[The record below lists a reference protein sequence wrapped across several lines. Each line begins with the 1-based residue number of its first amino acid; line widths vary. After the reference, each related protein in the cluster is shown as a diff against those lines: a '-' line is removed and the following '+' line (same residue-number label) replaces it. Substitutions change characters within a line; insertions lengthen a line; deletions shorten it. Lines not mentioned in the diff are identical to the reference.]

1 MKIMQKM
8 YDKCVSWAN
17 HKNAV
22 YFLSAN
28 SFAESIFWPIPVDV
42 MIIPMCLA
50 NRDKSYYYAMI
61 ATITSVLGAVVG
73 YYLGFFLY
81 ELYLVDLFETLGWA
95 ETMEKVQEY
104 LQRFGIFFI
113 IIGSLTPVPYK
124 VVAICCGYAAANH
137 TLNIPTWQLNI
148 WSFIIVSLIGR
159 GARFYLEA
167 FLIKIGGEKMA
178 NKIRSYIDIIGWTVV
193 AVSLVIIVCYMA
205 L

>member
-1 MKIMQKM
+1 
-8 YDKCVSWAN
+8 
-17 HKNAV
+17 
-22 YFLSAN
+22 
-28 SFAESIFWPIPVDV
+28 
-42 MIIPMCLA
+42 
-50 NRDKSYYYAMI
+50 
-61 ATITSVLGAVVG
+61 
-73 YYLGFFLY
+73 
-81 ELYLVDLFETLGWA
+81 
-95 ETMEKVQEY
+95 MEKVQEY

-113 IIGSLTPVPYK
+113 IIGSFTPVPYK

>member
-1 MKIMQKM
+1 
-8 YDKCVSWAN
+8 
-17 HKNAV
+17 
-22 YFLSAN
+22 
-28 SFAESIFWPIPVDV
+28 
-42 MIIPMCLA
+42 
-50 NRDKSYYYAMI
+50 MI

-113 IIGSLTPVPYK
+113 IIGSFTPVPYK